1 MAATLMTPRQRFREV
16 MRFGHPDRVPWLE
29 EGLRDEVLKNW
40 QQQGLPPDAD
50 LAALFHYDRRERIE
64 VDLSPKPK
72 LTGSRAGTDL
82 RELRA
87 RLNPDDPSRLP
98 ADWAQRVERWRVRDH
113 LLELPLHSGLFL
125 TLGVNDWASLE
136 SVLYLLGDDP
146 GHAREIMDIQA
157 RLVATLADRV
167 LSEVEID
174 FASFSEPIG
183 TSHGSLVSPKMYREI
198 ALDSYRPIL
207 DVLRR
212 HNVETIVF
220 MTYANALALMPA
232 VLAAGFNCLW
242 AMETETNAMDYFQLR
257 RRFGRSLRMIG
268 GIDLDALLQ
277 TDAELDR
284 EVRTKVP
291 ALLAEGGMIPLAD
304 GRVRSSVPFASYV
317 RYRRLLERLTAT

>member
-1 MAATLMTPRQRFREV
+1 MAAASMTPRQRFREV
-16 MRFGHPDRVPWLE
+16 MRYGHPDRVPWLE

-64 VDLSPKPK
+64 IDLSPKPK
-72 LTGSRAGTDL
+72 LTGPRAGEDL
-82 RELRA
+82 GQLRA

-98 ADWAQRVERWRVRDH
+98 ADWAQRVERWRARDH

-136 SVLYLLGDDP
+136 SVLYLLADDP
-146 GHAREIMDIQA
+146 CHAREIMDIQA
-157 RLVATLADRV
+157 KLVATLADRV

-183 TSHGSLVSPKMYREI
+183 TSHGSLVSPRMYREI

-220 MTYANALALMPA
+220 MTYANALSLMPD

-242 AMETETNAMDYFQLR
+242 AMETETNAMDYLQLR

-277 TDAELDR
+277 SDAELDR
-284 EVRTKVP
+284 EVLTKVP

-317 RYRRLLERLTAT
+317 RYRRQLERLTAS